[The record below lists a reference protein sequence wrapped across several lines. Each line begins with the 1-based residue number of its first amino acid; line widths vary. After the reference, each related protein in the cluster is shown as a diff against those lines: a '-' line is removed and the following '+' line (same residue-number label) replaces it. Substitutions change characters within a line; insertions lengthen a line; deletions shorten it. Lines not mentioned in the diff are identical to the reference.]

1 MTASSIGTPTF
12 LSSFSDRLLPDANK
26 DLLQACPRKNMTD
39 EAEDGNVLLTEFKET
54 IDFPDFIEGQ
64 RT

>member
-1 MTASSIGTPTF
+1 MTASSIGIPKF

-39 EAEDGNVLLTEFKET
+39 EAEDGNVLTEFKET